1 MSKKISLLSSSL
13 AGGGSENV
21 CVNIANN
28 LAQKGWQI
36 DLLVLN
42 LKKMK
47 SIKNF
52 YQIKLI

>member
-42 LKKMK
+42 LKNGTT
-47 SIKNF
+47 IKNF
-52 YQIKLI
+52 IK